1 MIKKNTLRDDCIKLF
16 VKGRQ
21 GYLEALAA
29 NIDLLVHRGTA
40 NPDEFDALFARAA
53 NELIDLGKR
62 SGVFEKNLENI
73 ELAERLE
80 RGMERAK
87 ARRQPG

>member
-21 GYLEALAA
+21 GYLEALSA

-40 NPDEFDALFARAA
+40 NPDEFDALFARTAA
-53 NELIDLGKR
+53 ELIDLGTR
-62 SGVFEKNLENI
+62 SGVFEKVLENVD
-73 ELAERLE
+73 LAERLE
-80 RGMERAK
+80 RGIQRAK
-87 ARRQPG
+87 ARRRAV